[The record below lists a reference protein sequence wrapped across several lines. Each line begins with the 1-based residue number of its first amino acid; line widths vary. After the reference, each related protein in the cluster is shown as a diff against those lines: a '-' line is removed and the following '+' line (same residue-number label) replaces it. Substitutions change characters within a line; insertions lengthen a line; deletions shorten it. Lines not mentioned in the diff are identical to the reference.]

1 MPITVA
7 SLDKD
12 LSLAIYSSRGYTSD
26 GRVKPDV
33 AAIGSNIMAPNQGTG
48 TGYTSKSGTSMATP
62 LMAGIVALTL
72 DATPDLTPA
81 EVKDT
86 LVAGATVLAVGTS
99 SVVGG
104 NQVMDKVNK
113 GPEKRRDATVERVMA
128 ELAPYID
135 QRIQQLV
142 PTQTGAVVP
151 TTKAPQ
157 IDYRQNVPQRQ

>member
-1 MPITVA
+1 MEI
-7 SLDKD
+7 
-12 LSLAIYSSRGYTSD
+12 
-26 GRVKPDV
+26 
-33 AAIGSNIMAPNQGTG
+33 
-48 TGYTSKSGTSMATP
+48 
-62 LMAGIVALTL
+62 
-72 DATPDLTPA
+72 
-81 EVKDT
+81 KDT

-142 PTQTGAVVP
+142 PTKTGPVVP
-151 TTKAPQ
+151 TTQQEPQ
-157 IDYRQNVPQRQ
+157 IDYRTQTPTR

>member
-1 MPITVA
+1 ME
-7 SLDKD
+7 L
-12 LSLAIYSSRGYTSD
+12 
-26 GRVKPDV
+26 
-33 AAIGSNIMAPNQGTG
+33 
-48 TGYTSKSGTSMATP
+48 
-62 LMAGIVALTL
+62 
-72 DATPDLTPA
+72 
-81 EVKDT
+81 KDT
-86 LVAGATVLAVGTS
+86 LVTGATVLAVGTS

-135 QRIQQLV
+135 QRIKQLV

-157 IDYRQNVPQRQ
+157 IDYRNNVPQR